1 MSMDFALTEEQQMF
15 QELFRDFAQ
24 NEVQPLAD
32 AIDREE
38 RPPLETLQKAAEMQ
52 FMGLPFAEEYGGA
65 GIGAIGYCLLVE
77 ELAKVCLATACSL
90 GIHTSAGAMAIS
102 VGGTDEQKTKYLVP
116 LANGEKI
123 GAFCLSE
130 PDTGSDLSSIRMTAL
145 QQNDHYVLHGSKT
158 YVANGDIADIFTV
171 FARLVPGP
179 PEDEIA
185 GFIVEKGYPG
195 FKVGRTER
203 TMGIRGCHVVQ
214 LFFDDC
220 VVPAEGLLGGEEAEP
235 SRGAEIVAQTQDF
248 ARLSMAATCLGA
260 AEGAMEASVRF
271 ATDREQFGVP
281 LATKQAVSG
290 MIADMATEI
299 EALRYLVYRTAWAVE
314 QNEKYTKLAAMCKLF
329 GSEVAC
335 RAANKAVQLH
345 GGAGYIRD
353 LPVERMYRDARVTR
367 ILEGTSEIQRFII
380 ASDVFQEQDL
390 VLEP

>member
-1 MSMDFALTEEQQMF
+1 MDFALTEEQQMF

-24 NEVQPLAD
+24 NEVAPLAD

-38 RPPLETLQKAAEMQ
+38 RSPLETLKKAAEME
-52 FMGLPFAEEYGGA
+52 FLGLPFSEEYGGS
-65 GIGAIGYCLLVE
+65 GIGATGHCLLME

-90 GIHTSAGAMAIS
+90 GIHTSTGAMVINL
-102 VGGTDEQKTKYLVP
+102 GGTEEQKTKYLTP
-116 LANGEKI
+116 LAKGEKI

-130 PDTGSDLSSIRMTAL
+130 PDAGSDLLGIRTTAVRDE
-145 QQNDHYVLHGSKT
+145 DHYVLNGSKT
-158 YVANGDIADIFTV
+158 YVANGDIAEVFTV
-171 FARLVPGP
+171 FAQTGNGEA
-179 PEDEIA
+179 EDAMA

-203 TMGIRGCHVVQ
+203 TMGVRGCRVAQ

-220 VVPAEGLLGGEEAEP
+220 RVPAENLLGDGDQA
-235 SRGAEIVAQTQDF
+235 AEIVSQTQDF
-248 ARLSMAATCLGA
+248 GRLSMAAACLGA

-271 ATDREQFGVP
+271 SKDREQFGVP
-281 LATKQAVSG
+281 LAKKQAIAW

-299 EALRYLVYRTAWAVE
+299 EALRYLVHRTAWAFD
-314 QNEKYTKLAAMCKLF
+314 QGEKYTRLAAMCKLF

-335 RAANKAVQLH
+335 RVANKAVQLH

-367 ILEGTSEIQRFII
+367 ILEGTSEIQRFVI
-380 ASDVFQEQDL
+380 ASDVMREEDL
-390 VLEP
+390 ILEP